1 MLKLIIPCTY
11 IVPQQDRDW
20 MYTTTQ
26 HADTAMSL
34 QSLVNVI
41 DVLYVAGITFAQ
53 HAFISKYTWNTALNL
68 NRGVSVD
75 GDQPCVVGVS
85 SYHLLFCQIF
95 KAES

>member
-1 MLKLIIPCTY
+1 
-11 IVPQQDRDW
+11 

-68 NRGVSVD
+68 NRFVTSILGMKPEFLVD
-75 GDQPCVVGVS
+75 GQLIDTDIQMDQ
-85 SYHLLFCQIF
+85 
-95 KAES
+95 